1 MFTTN
6 ESGPEYNITSAAL
19 QKFRARTRK
28 GLKTLDRD
36 QRQLYGA
43 KVEEAVLSALRAQCR
58 RHGEVMP
65 SSNCASGTWHTTGE
79 AIEAAIRAQ
88 QNNALL
94 AYPGQERR
102 ARTPEKWTS
111 MYAEAMEQKLAR
123 KPKRS
128 RRAA

>member
-1 MFTTN
+1 MNSTN

-19 QKFRARTRK
+19 QKFRARARK
-28 GLKTLDRD
+28 GLKTWDRD

-43 KVEEAVLSALRAQCR
+43 AVEEAVLSALQAQCN

-65 SSNCASGTWHTTGE
+65 RPHCASGTWHTTGE
-79 AIEAAIRAQ
+79 EIEAAIRTR

-94 AYPGQERR
+94 ACPGQERR
-102 ARTPEKWTS
+102 ARTPEKWLE
-111 MYAEAMEQKLAR
+111 MYAAAMEQKRAR

-128 RRAA
+128 KRAA